1 MRNYEERE
9 YDIRHAAAFKKTTE
23 KWGGFSNMCGGF
35 PLVVGEVRFQSAE
48 ALYQSCRFPDLPE
61 VQEKIILQT
70 SPMTAKMV
78 GKPFREQTRADWVNV
93 RVQVMKWCLRVKL
106 AQNWDDF
113 SQLLLDSGEMP
124 IVELSNKD
132 AFWGAKPI
140 ESNIYLGIN
149 ALGRLLMGLREQL
162 IKNDKE
168 YFMVVPPLNIDN
180 FLLLGRKIEAV
191 RSNDKKSI
199 ANNQAGLFD
208 D

>member
-1 MRNYEERE
+1 MRGYEERE
-9 YDIRHAAAFKKTTE
+9 YDIRYAAAFKKTTE
-23 KWGGFSNMCGGF
+23 KWGGFSNMCGGY
-35 PLVVGEVRFQSAE
+35 PIVVDEINFRSAE
-48 ALYQSCRFPDLPE
+48 ALYQSCRFPDSPE
-61 VQEKIILQT
+61 IQEKIILQT

-78 GKPFREQTRADWVNV
+78 GKPFRELTRDDWIKV

-106 AQNWDDF
+106 AQNWDAF
-113 SQLLLDSGEMP
+113 SELLLESGDMP

-140 ESNIYLGIN
+140 ESNMYLGIN

-180 FLLLGRKIEAV
+180 FLLFGQKIETV
-191 RSNDKKSI
+191 RSTDKKPTI
-199 ANNQAGLFD
+199 NRQTGLFD
-208 D
+208 V